1 MGESTNFSPVQ
12 TSDEVSAFSQVQME
26 DAAALLK
33 LPMSQ
38 CPDIWVRLPRH
49 KWPTS
54 WHKIEA
60 PVVPLERNLYG
71 HPLAGLVWKR
81 QFKKVLLENGWRKV
95 PTWECLFVRRQH
107 GLFLSVHVD
116 DIKMAGRKRNLEP
129 MWKRWMKH
137 VHLERPT
144 TFLD

>member
-1 MGESTNFSPVQ
+1 
-12 TSDEVSAFSQVQME
+12 ME
-26 DAAALLK
+26 DAAVLLK

-38 CPDIWVRLPRH
+38 CPDIWVRLPRN

-54 WHKIEA
+54 WHNIEA

-71 HPLAGLVWKR
+71 RTLAGLVWKR
-81 QFKKVLLENGWRKV
+81 QFEKVLLENGWRKV

-107 GLFLSVHVD
+107 GLFLSVYVD

-129 MWKRWMKH
+129 MWKRLMKH